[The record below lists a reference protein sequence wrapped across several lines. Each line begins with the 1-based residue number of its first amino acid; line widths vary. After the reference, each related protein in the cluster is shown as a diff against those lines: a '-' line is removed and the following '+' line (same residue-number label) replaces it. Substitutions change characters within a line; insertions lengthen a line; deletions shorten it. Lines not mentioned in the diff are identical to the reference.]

1 MGNNLNC
8 KCNCKDKIN
17 DEKMVN
23 FPTNSNEINN
33 IKNNIYNNNNIII
46 SIEDHSIIKNSNT
59 FNKSKND
66 ILKENFYKKQDNKN
80 LDVIYEDNNNNNN
93 NNSNNSNII
102 NQSENEITNE
112 IKEEKKNK
120 CKKGILKNNNAIK
133 SSNSVFRGNI
143 VNKNNLFV
151 KTKIKKK
158 ITFEIPSKPIE
169 KYISSSFNTKENI
182 DENLKN
188 FLNNNKINIL
198 NMNKNY
204 NFDIDK
210 LINNTYYNDNIFSS
224 NLMDVEFID
233 NNLKYDLIYCELNTK
248 NQLKFF
254 KNKKNYSL
262 QNAYLI
268 LDLNSIK
275 KVYLIEFLNQEI
287 IKKKEKKYY
296 YFLIYNYNNFYIFS
310 NENEEIIN
318 KWVFILN
325 YFINY

>member
-1 MGNNLNC
+1 M
-8 KCNCKDKIN
+8 
-17 DEKMVN
+17 
-23 FPTNSNEINN
+23 
-33 IKNNIYNNNNIII
+33 
-46 SIEDHSIIKNSNT
+46 
-59 FNKSKND
+59 
-66 ILKENFYKKQDNKN
+66 
-80 LDVIYEDNNNNNN
+80 
-93 NNSNNSNII
+93 
-102 NQSENEITNE
+102 
-112 IKEEKKNK
+112 
-120 CKKGILKNNNAIK
+120 
-133 SSNSVFRGNI
+133 
-143 VNKNNLFV
+143 
-151 KTKIKKK
+151 
-158 ITFEIPSKPIE
+158 
-169 KYISSSFNTKENI
+169 
-182 DENLKN
+182 
-188 FLNNNKINIL
+188 NNNKINIL
-198 NMNKNY
+198 NINKNY

-233 NNLKYDLIYCELNTK
+233 NNLKYELIYCELNTK

-262 QNAYLI
+262 HNAYLI

>member
-93 NNSNNSNII
+93 NSNNSNNSNII

-120 CKKGILKNNNAIK
+120 
-133 SSNSVFRGNI
+133 
-143 VNKNNLFV
+143 
-151 KTKIKKK
+151 
-158 ITFEIPSKPIE
+158 
-169 KYISSSFNTKENI
+169 
-182 DENLKN
+182 
-188 FLNNNKINIL
+188 
-198 NMNKNY
+198 
-204 NFDIDK
+204 
-210 LINNTYYNDNIFSS
+210 
-224 NLMDVEFID
+224 
-233 NNLKYDLIYCELNTK
+233 
-248 NQLKFF
+248 
-254 KNKKNYSL
+254 
-262 QNAYLI
+262 
-268 LDLNSIK
+268 
-275 KVYLIEFLNQEI
+275 
-287 IKKKEKKYY
+287 
-296 YFLIYNYNNFYIFS
+296 
-310 NENEEIIN
+310 
-318 KWVFILN
+318 
-325 YFINY
+325 

>member
-8 KCNCKDKIN
+8 KCNCKDDKIN

-66 ILKENFYKKQDNKN
+66 ILKENFYKSQDTKN
-80 LDVIYEDNNNNNN
+80 LDVIYEDNNDNNNN
-93 NNSNNSNII
+93 NNNSNII

-133 SSNSVFRGNI
+133 SSNSVFRENI

-262 QNAYLI
+262 HNAYLI

-275 KVYLIEFLNQEI
+275 KVYLIEFSNQEI